1 MNKGKLYLGLFLSAI
16 ILSSCF
22 STVHETVSNT
32 QKMPIGDAT
41 NAIKR
46 SIHNTIQNPYFAEQK
61 AVSDIVISD
70 DGFTLIHPD
79 GTKKYYTYNEIL
91 NPVVVHEAIHNLWF
105 IEFKRN
111 NVGDAVLFNSQ
122 QAAIMFA
129 DALYYLKH
137 TDIKQE
143 RAKER
148 EDSRRR
154 AQETAAEEQK
164 ERDQKQAE
172 ALRLKQKAAM
182 EAEAATAKDE
192 SSPEATPEKRKSR
205 PRPAAAKK
213 TAGEPAPRQPEGG
226 APPVPTLP
234 TGGAVSGN

>member
-1 MNKGKLYLGLFLSAI
+1 LLMIMLP
-16 ILSSCF
+16 SCA
-22 STVHETVSNT
+22 TIHETTSSQPKMTLKEAMAAMNEAVKASMQDHFWGNVKVVKNIDISEYGITLINSDNT
-32 QKMPIGDAT
+32 
-41 NAIKR
+41 KR
-46 SIHNTIQNPYFAEQK
+46 YYAF
-61 AVSDIVISD
+61 SDIIDPSVGENSFNHVFFVKFKQD
-70 DGFTLIHPD
+70 LTD
-79 GTKKYYTYNEIL
+79 N
-91 NPVVVHEAIHNLWF
+91 F
-105 IEFKRN
+105 IEFTN
-111 NVGDAVLFNSQ
+111 AQS
-122 QAAIMFA
+122 AIMFA
-129 DALYYLKH
+129 NALYYVKH

-172 ALRLKQKAAM
+172 SLRLKQKAAM

-234 TGGAVSGN
+234 AGGAVSGN